1 MIILA
6 SASPRRKELC
16 ELLELEFS
24 VIPAKNEIEID
35 EKIAPEKAVELVAL
49 SKAEEV
55 FSLNPQSTVIGSDTA
70 VYCDNEF
77 LGKPKDKEDAR
88 KMLKML

>member
-35 EKIAPEKAVELVAL
+35 V
-49 SKAEEV
+49 
-55 FSLNPQSTVIGSDTA
+55 
-70 VYCDNEF
+70 NEF
-77 LGKPKDKEDAR
+77 YPLPKDKISMISGKSFTGNKIIKKTSFSLTQYHQTFVAKNER
-88 KMLKML
+88 